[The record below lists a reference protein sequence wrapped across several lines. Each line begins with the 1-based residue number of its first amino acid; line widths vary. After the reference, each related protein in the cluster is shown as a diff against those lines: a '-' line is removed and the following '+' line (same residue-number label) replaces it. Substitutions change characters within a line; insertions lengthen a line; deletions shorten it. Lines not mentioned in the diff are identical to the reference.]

1 MFAYCNNNSICNSDP
16 FGKSL
21 YPSTFLCSDKAPS
34 KLHSS
39 QSIALKK
46 RAMEIKRNIATED
59 SWKSLSAK
67 EKKAMVVSYYRQ
79 LQDLLGISNYTLT
92 FDRPKHIDS
101 RDYGMCNEVE
111 AYIWIN
117 SADDYLNSYEVLAT
131 VAHECYHAYQ
141 NNSISGSTNEP
152 AYIIDIW
159 KEDDNSVRFGG
170 VRSMHDYYWSPKE
183 QGARWFERDTYETVT
198 GCETP

>member
-46 RAMEIKRNIATED
+46 RAMEMKRNIATED

-67 EKKAMVVSYYRQ
+67 EKKTMVVSYYRQ

-92 FDRPKHIDS
+92 LTD
-101 RDYGMCNEVE
+101 
-111 AYIWIN
+111 
-117 SADDYLNSYEVLAT
+117 
-131 VAHECYHAYQ
+131 Q
-141 NNSISGSTNEP
+141 SISTQE
-152 AYIIDIW
+152 IMECVTKW
-159 KEDDNSVRFGG
+159 KL
-170 VRSMHDYYWSPKE
+170 
-183 QGARWFERDTYETVT
+183 TY
-198 GCETP
+198 G